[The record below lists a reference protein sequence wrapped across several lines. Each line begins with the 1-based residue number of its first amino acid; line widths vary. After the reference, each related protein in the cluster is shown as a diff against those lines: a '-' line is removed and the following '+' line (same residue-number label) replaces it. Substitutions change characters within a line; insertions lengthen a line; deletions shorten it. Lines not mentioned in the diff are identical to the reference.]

1 MLTLQLASGAQGVID
16 QIAVVVGKQVIT
28 DSEVRTEVRL
38 TQLFNAQPLDLS
50 AAARRQAAERLVDQ
64 QLIRQE
70 MQLGGHQLPPEGEA
84 DDLLRQFRQRN
95 FPNDAAFHA
104 LLERYG
110 LTEDAVKR
118 HLLWQVAALRFTEQR
133 FRMANPQ
140 QPAQTADRLV
150 DRTLPAS
157 SKADE
162 DEMDAW
168 LKQARSATRVQFKKG
183 AFQ

>member
-1 MLTLQLASGAQGVID
+1 
-16 QIAVVVGKQVIT
+16 
-28 DSEVRTEVRL
+28 
-38 TQLFNAQPLDLS
+38 
-50 AAARRQAAERLVDQ
+50 
-64 QLIRQE
+64 
-70 MQLGGHQLPPEGEA
+70 
-84 DDLLRQFRQRN
+84 
-95 FPNDAAFHA
+95 
-104 LLERYG
+104 
-110 LTEDAVKR
+110 
-118 HLLWQVAALRFTEQR
+118 LLWQVAALRFTEQR